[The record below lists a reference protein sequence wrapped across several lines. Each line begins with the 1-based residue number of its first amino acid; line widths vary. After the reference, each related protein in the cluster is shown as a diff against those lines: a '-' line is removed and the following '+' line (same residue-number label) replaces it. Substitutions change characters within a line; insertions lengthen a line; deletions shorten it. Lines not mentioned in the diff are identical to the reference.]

1 MIDHLVQTVYE
12 ELRFTCGFCSRTR
25 PVMGPDGF
33 CVAYYQGFAVNF
45 QKMMAGTE
53 V

>member
-1 MIDHLVQTVYE
+1 MIDHLAQKVYE
-12 ELRFTCGFCSRTR
+12 ESCFMCSFCSRTR
-25 PVMGPDGF
+25 LVMGPDGF
-33 CVAYYQGFAVNF
+33 CVAYCQGFAVSF